1 MSSESWNT
9 VQKKTESKT
18 DKSNVTYRLFD
29 FLNEGGCL
37 RCVTGTCR
45 NPPNHGLAFPTEF
58 AMVVKNP
65 IKIDG
70 LSNAITASKLDFN
83 KKTPFYAICNYVN
96 GRCKNCEEGRI
107 KYITYKGNQ
116 ILLCYPE
123 LEKIRN
129 KVTIGIHTNI
139 EVIKKGVKFEASILP
154 LQIDPTNIVVSETD
168 YEFKHSEKDKEIE
181 IYEFV
186 PLSVIEPPVKTCG
199 LDFSKLSKAVETGII
214 NNEDSKRQL
223 EETSMISINKSALL
237 NLKIENEFLKEE
249 LKKQQT
255 KIFLLEQNLNRLK
268 YSNHDPVLVE
278 EAIHNLKRLNNRVSA
293 DFMNSKYSVF
303 SY

>member
-9 VQKKTESKT
+9 VSKKTESKT

-45 NPPNHGLAFPTEF
+45 NPPNHGLAFPVEF
-58 AMVVKNP
+58 AMIVKNP

-83 KKTPFYAICNYVN
+83 KKTPFYAICNYIN
-96 GRCKNCEEGRI
+96 GRCKNCEEGRM
-107 KYITYKGNQ
+107 KYIIYKGQQ

-129 KVTIGIHTNI
+129 KVTIGIHI
-139 EVIKKGVKFEASILP
+139 DLEVIKKGVKFEAAILP
-154 LQIDPTNIVVSETD
+154 IQFNFNKIVVSDPE
-168 YEFKHSEKDKEIE
+168 YEFKHSEKDSEIV
-181 IYEFV
+181 IDEFV
-186 PLSVIEPPVKTCG
+186 PLSVIELPIKTCG
-199 LDFSKLSKAVETGII
+199 LDFSKLSKAVETEIVNI
-214 NNEDSKRQL
+214 EDAKRQL
-223 EETSMISINKSALL
+223 DDSSMIYINKSALL
-237 NLKIENEFLKEE
+237 NLKVENEFLKQE

-255 KIFLLEQNLNRLK
+255 KILLLEQNLNRLK
-268 YSNHDPVLVE
+268 FSNHDPTLVE
-278 EAIHNLKRLNNRVSA
+278 EAIHNIKRLNSRVSA
-293 DFMNSKYSVF
+293 DFMNAKYSVF